1 MFYFVLLSVR
11 FLKNALQIVIA
22 LNISQTYR
30 NQNKRKHFLSSPQWV
45 MKCDFFLLPIFCSQY
60 SNIFFLF
67 VQLYYLFVQH
77 LASPSAPATCI
88 VCSLPLSHIASFCIF
103 PTYTVFIC
111 QTNFLT
117 FLFCPIPALLRNL
130 LSAPNCLMNENLTLL
145 HSFHY
150 HVQCT
155 VSGCSCP
162 LWK

>member
-11 FLKNALQIVIA
+11 FLKNALQVVIA

-60 SNIFFLF
+60 SNIFFFICPALLSLCATPGQSLSTCHLHCLF
-67 VQLYYLFVQH
+67 P
-77 LASPSAPATCI
+77 PS
-88 VCSLPLSHIASFCIF
+88 LSASFCIF